1 MSDKKIVEIKF
12 TANID
17 RLDLGFKMDLKTEK
31 DVDTNDLIFFIT
43 SLEGFIQ
50 EWYDQFSDWK
60 VKKDDKLDEDKTAE

>member
-1 MSDKKIVEIKF
+1 MSDKKIVEMKF
-12 TANID
+12 TANIA
-17 RLDLGFKMDLKTEK
+17 RLDLGFKLNLETEQ

-60 VKKDDKLDEDKTAE
+60 KKKDDNDDEDEITE